1 MEHLE
6 HPIDVLIKSEA
17 VLYKRIS
24 RMKTGKPR
32 TEALERLN
40 QIKDAIKVLTR
51 SSRAHREDNLL

>member
-6 HPIDVLIKSEA
+6 HSIDVLLKAES

-40 QIKDAIKVLTR
+40 QLKEAIKVLKVYR
-51 SSRAHREDNLL
+51 PREN

>member
-1 MEHLE
+1 MEQLE
-6 HPIDVLIKSEA
+6 YPIEVLLQSEA

-40 QIKDAIKVLTR
+40 QLKDAIKMLQRSRTPLTK
-51 SSRAHREDNLL
+51 

>member
-6 HPIDVLIKSEA
+6 HPIEVLLKAEA

-24 RMKTGKPR
+24 RMQTGKPR

-40 QIKDAIKVLTR
+40 QLKEGIKALRTYRPK
-51 SSRAHREDNLL
+51 E